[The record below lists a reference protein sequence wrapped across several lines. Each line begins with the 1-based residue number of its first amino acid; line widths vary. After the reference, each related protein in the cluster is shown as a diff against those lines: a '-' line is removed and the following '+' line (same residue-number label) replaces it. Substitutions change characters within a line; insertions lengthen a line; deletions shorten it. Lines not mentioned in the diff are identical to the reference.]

1 MKKVK
6 KIIAFMLLVLII
18 AVCYLVHDG
27 YSMYK
32 DAISK
37 ISIEDKVNEL
47 RSKSN
52 YVYYK
57 DIPEKFSNAIIAIED
72 HRFRNHHG
80 VDIISIG
87 RATVTNI
94 KNMSLTEGGS
104 TITQQ
109 LAKNLYFTQE
119 KKFVRKIAEV
129 FLAYDLEKKYE
140 KNDILELYINVIY
153 FGNGYN
159 GIMKASKGY
168 FNKTPN
174 ELTLDE
180 ITLLAGIPN
189 APSVYALNSNPE
201 LAKQRQNMVIDAMYK
216 NNYLTEE
223 EVKIL
228 KNAN

>member
-1 MKKVK
+1 MKKIK
-6 KIIAFMLLVLII
+6 RLIAFIILVLII
-18 AVCYLVHDG
+18 TICYLVHDG
-27 YSMYK
+27 YNMYK

-47 RSKSN
+47 RSKPN

-72 HRFRNHHG
+72 HRFRIHHG
-80 VDIISIG
+80 IDIISIG
-87 RATVTNI
+87 RAAIKNI
-94 KNMSLTEGGS
+94 KDMSLTEGGS

-129 FLAYDLEKKYE
+129 FLAYNLEKKYE
-140 KNDILELYINVIY
+140 KNDILELYMNVIY

-159 GIMKASKGY
+159 GIMRASKGY
-168 FNKTPN
+168 FSKKPN

-180 ITLLAGIPN
+180 ITILAGIPN

-216 NNYLTEE
+216 NNYLTQE
-223 EVKIL
+223 EVNTL
-228 KNAN
+228 KNLN